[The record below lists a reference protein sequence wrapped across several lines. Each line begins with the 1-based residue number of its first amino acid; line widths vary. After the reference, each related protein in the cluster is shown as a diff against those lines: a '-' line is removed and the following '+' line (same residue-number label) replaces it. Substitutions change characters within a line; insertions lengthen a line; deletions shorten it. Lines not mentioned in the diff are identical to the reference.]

1 MNPLTR
7 SIFIALLI
15 VVSSTSL
22 FAKAKIPL
30 GEREVLNK
38 VLDLPD
44 TDEFKLKDGSF
55 FDLATLHKEF
65 NIAYLLPLY
74 IIEEPKLV
82 GFNEQT
88 DTFYDIP
95 QNEID
100 AILAAQKLNKEEL
113 NKLPFYT
120 KYGGKIVALLIIGL
134 LIWGAIP
141 SKKEK
146 VKPQSI

>member
-1 MNPLTR
+1 
-7 SIFIALLI
+7 
-15 VVSSTSL
+15 
-22 FAKAKIPL
+22 
-30 GEREVLNK
+30 
-38 VLDLPD
+38 
-44 TDEFKLKDGSF
+44 
-55 FDLATLHKEF
+55 
-65 NIAYLLPLY
+65 LLPLY

-88 DTFYDIP
+88 DTFYNIP
-95 QNEID
+95 QNEMD